1 MEGYKRGGDNNK
13 CIKYVNYNETC
24 DFEHDLWGENQ
35 VCCNGNKCACGSMM
49 IYSNETKKCEK
60 ILDYGEF
67 CFLGG
72 ICNPN
77 NLECSTE
84 TFNCTCLNGYEYN
97 EYFKTCLKTVNYEE
111 SCGNIYIVCAKIRNF
126 INKIWI
132 IFIIRT
138 WNAFINNN

>member
-1 MEGYKRGGDNNK
+1 MWGFNQYCGFDNNK
-13 CIKYVNYNETC
+13 CTC
-24 DFEHDLWGENQ
+24 LT
-35 VCCNGNKCACGSMM
+35 SL
-49 IYSNETKKCEK
+49 YSNKTKKCEK

-111 SCGNIYIVCAKIRNF
+111 SCDNIYIVCAKIRNF

-138 WNAFINNN
+138 